1 MFFRTEMCLT
11 KFKALQAVD
20 DGGTVILVNSDKS
33 VSYSE
38 RGRTSRCI
46 FRNKGSMTVEAAL
59 VFPIF
64 LLAVTAFLYLLV
76 LTQLKIE
83 TGRSLTDA
91 GKDLAVLAEYSDTA
105 GGMGS
110 TAAVILYG
118 KQEVKAAL
126 SGKVA
131 AAVLMDGAEGLSLLG
146 SSWDSEKSLITLEIS
161 GQAVFPPG
169 ISWFHPVRIRQKRV
183 VRGWTGFG
191 GRERS
196 SNSEK
201 EEVVYVTDYGTVY
214 HRELSC
220 RYLKLSIR
228 QSRLSEVADLRNE
241 SGGKYYPC
249 EKCWKEGADPVFLT
263 DDGTRY
269 HQSLNCSAMVRGI
282 HTIPL
287 SETMLPPCSVCGG

>member
-1 MFFRTEMCLT
+1 MFFRTEICLI

-83 TGRSLTDA
+83 TGGSLTDA

-110 TAAVILYG
+110 TASGYTIWKTGG
-118 KQEVKAAL
+118 KGSSLRESGGCCLKGRSGWTISAWKQL
-126 SGKVA
+126 GSGKVPDYSGNLRTGCIPA
-131 AAVLMDGAEGLSLLG
+131 GNFMVSSGSDSAETGSTGLDRL
-146 SSWDSEKSLITLEIS
+146 WRT
-161 GQAVFPPG
+161 
-169 ISWFHPVRIRQKRV
+169 
-183 VRGWTGFG
+183 
-191 GRERS
+191 
-196 SNSEK
+196 
-201 EEVVYVTDYGTVY
+201 GTVV
-214 HRELSC
+214 E
-220 RYLKLSIR
+220 
-228 QSRLSEVADLRNE
+228 
-241 SGGKYYPC
+241 
-249 EKCWKEGADPVFLT
+249 
-263 DDGTRY
+263 
-269 HQSLNCSAMVRGI
+269 
-282 HTIPL
+282 
-287 SETMLPPCSVCGG
+287 

>member
-76 LTQLKIE
+76 LAQLKIE

-110 TAAVILYG
+110 TAAVI
-118 KQEVKAAL
+118 KIL
-126 SGKVA
+126 SS
-131 AAVLMDGAEGLSLLG
+131 LMHIE
-146 SSWDSEKSLITLEIS
+146 
-161 GQAVFPPG
+161 
-169 ISWFHPVRIRQKRV
+169 
-183 VRGWTGFG
+183 
-191 GRERS
+191 
-196 SNSEK
+196 N
-201 EEVVYVTDYGTVY
+201 
-214 HRELSC
+214 
-220 RYLKLSIR
+220 
-228 QSRLSEVADLRNE
+228 
-241 SGGKYYPC
+241 
-249 EKCWKEGADPVFLT
+249 
-263 DDGTRY
+263 
-269 HQSLNCSAMVRGI
+269 
-282 HTIPL
+282 
-287 SETMLPPCSVCGG
+287 